1 MFFPEKINI
10 KKNYKVL
17 EIGPGNTPFYKSNVL
32 LEKKF
37 TKEEFDKQ
45 TGLTG
50 GDSFGKKI
58 IYYSGDTFPFSDHE
72 FDYVIC
78 SHVLEHIPM
87 ENIHIFISEISRVAS
102 KGYIEIPLYSYELL
116 YNLDVHMSYINVD
129 ENNKLYFLL
138 IQLQ

>member
-58 IYYSGDTFPFSDHE
+58 IYYNFIILKFFSKT
-72 FDYVIC
+72 Y
-78 SHVLEHIPM
+78 
-87 ENIHIFISEISRVAS
+87 R
-102 KGYIEIPLYSYELL
+102 K
-116 YNLDVHMSYINVD
+116 VHA
-129 ENNKLYFLL
+129 
-138 IQLQ
+138 